1 MVSTSQRALVFGA
14 SGEQGRS
21 IIEGLACAGYSPVYA
36 FGHHHSFDQQ
46 QYLTDALGAIFWQGD
61 LQNLDDVRHVL
72 EQTQATAIVLITTTD
87 IPSDGFSTA
96 AAAEYQVIE
105 SFFHCLKEIYEKD
118 KLPRHV
124 VFSCRDNVQEEGK
137 GWIEPLD
144 DGSIVPHF
152 SAKGRG
158 GAFALKCL
166 ADTPDLKITLVTIPF
181 LFSNFLGFF
190 CPLPDESQTQWNLSA
205 CFGDG
210 NNKID
215 MLGTQDLSIIVREYE
230 LL

>member
-1 MVSTSQRALVFGA
+1 MTIVSNSKRALVFGA
-14 SGEQGRS
+14 SGEQGRAA
-21 IIEGLACAGYSPVYA
+21 IEGLACTGYSPVYA
-36 FGHHHSFDQQ
+36 FGHKHSLDQQ
-46 QYLTDALGAIFWQGD
+46 QYLTDALGAIFWKGD
-61 LQNLDDVRHVL
+61 LQNLDDVRRVL
-72 EQTQATAIVLITTTD
+72 QESQATAIVLITTTD

-105 SFFHCLKEIYEKD
+105 SFFRCLKEVYEKD

-124 VFSCRDNVQEEGK
+124 VFSSRDNVQDEAK

-158 GAFALKCL
+158 AAFALEYL

-210 NNKID
+210 DNKID
-215 MLGTQDLSIIVREYE
+215 MLGAQDLSIIVRK
-230 LL
+230 